1 MNISLLTGRTTSDI
15 VLKQTQSGKLV
26 CSFTLAVKR
35 PYSKDTTD
43 FIDMQAWGK
52 TAETLSSLVKKGTLI
67 AISKGHLET
76 RTWEKDGQKHKA
88 TEVVVEEFE
97 FLEKKEQTAEDTA
110 PYKIAEESFEKV
122 SDDED
127 CPF

>member
-1 MNISLLTGRTTSDI
+1 MNITLLTGRTTSDI
-15 VLKQTQSGKLV
+15 ELRTTQSGKQV
-26 CSFTLAVKR
+26 CSFSLAVKR
-35 PYSKDTTD
+35 PYSKDATD

-52 TAETLSSLVKKGTLI
+52 TAETLSAYVKKGTLI

-97 FLEKKEQTAEDTA
+97 FLEKKEQTADSAT
-110 PYKIAEESFEKV
+110 PYKVAEEAFEPV
-122 SDDED
+122 TDED

>member
-1 MNISLLTGRTTSDI
+1 MNIALLTGRTTSDI
-15 VLKQTQSGKLV
+15 ELRNTQSGKQV

-35 PYSKDTTD
+35 PFAKDTTD

-52 TAETLSSLVKKGTLI
+52 TAETLSAYVKKGTLI

-97 FLEKKEQTAEDTA
+97 FLEKKEQPTENNA
-110 PYKIAEESFEKV
+110 PYKVAEENFEEV
-122 SDDED
+122 ADDD
-127 CPF
+127 YPF